1 MFFQKTAR
9 RKSVN
14 FEEPLQVEEFVLESI
29 SSDEEQPKPQKS
41 LNQKERIILVPVNG
55 QSDHQQMIDDQRL
68 FEEMVKGIKGLPI
81 N

>member
-29 SSDEEQPKPQKS
+29 SSDEE
-41 LNQKERIILVPVNG
+41 
-55 QSDHQQMIDDQRL
+55 
-68 FEEMVKGIKGLPI
+68 
-81 N
+81 